1 MQSSTVVDCSQRVSS
16 ETQLPKRRQLS
27 LRGLFLSTAYFAVS
41 SALAAK
47 FGLGIFVLMN
57 GVFLAWLSFRG
68 YLWWMQTTRARP
80 KAYGLAW
87 LLFFV
92 SFGLPAFTEQ
102 GCGAGTPRTRYG
114 WEAALMPVGMAK
126 EAVGDTATLIR
137 NPNQRTTKAILEN
150 LQWLFLTALWNLP
163 NLLMLASPYLL
174 YRQQRGQGRV
184 LSALFGCAA
193 VSSWTW
199 GATSGSDLLIGY
211 YAWSIGI
218 TVIALA
224 RPFGW
229 RSLATMGILF
239 AIWLALGC
247 FG

>member
-1 MQSSTVVDCSQRVSS
+1 MQSATVVDCSQRVSS

-57 GVFLAWLSFRG
+57 GVFLTWLSFRG
-68 YLWWMQTTRARP
+68 YLWWMQTNRARP

-87 LLFFV
+87 LLFGV

-102 GCGAGTPRTRYG
+102 GCGSVPPRTRYG
-114 WEAALMPVGMAK
+114 WEAALMAAGSTKNAVE
-126 EAVGDTATLIR
+126 EAAVLHRD
-137 NPNQRTTKAILEN
+137 PSQRTAQHIRELSIWFILS
-150 LQWLFLTALWNLP
+150 LLWNLP
-163 NLLMLASPYLL
+163 NFLMLASPVLL
-174 YRQQRGQGRV
+174 YRQQRGKGGV

-199 GATSGSDLLIGY
+199 GATMGPELLIGY

-224 RPFGW
+224 RPPGW
-229 RSLATMGILF
+229 RSLTTMAVLF
-239 AIWLALGC
+239 ALWLALRC